1 MGLLNKFLVSKKFVC
16 MGILMTVDMSFFNE
30 VLRFASMGVMAW
42 GAGLA
47 VVGIIN
53 FSEGHSQQNAAKKE
67 EGMGKIVGGGVIFI
81 VGALLIP
88 QISELLAI
96 GK

>member
-1 MGLLNKFLVSKKFVC
+1 MGLLNKFLVLKNSIC
-16 MGILMTVDMSFFNE
+16 MGILLSVDMSFFNE
-30 VLRFASMGVMAW
+30 VLKFASMGVMAW

-67 EGMGKIVGGGVIFI
+67 EGMGKLIGGGVIFI
-81 VGALLIP
+81 VGALLVPKI
-88 QISELLAI
+88 IDLL
-96 GK
+96 KV